1 MKLRVRIQRQRGWVE
16 LEQNEPTLG
25 DLRSQIANSF
35 LPSLGYNSDTDFKI
49 SLNGKDVMTDDQQSM
64 KSIGIVSGDLI
75 CLIVPDSLAASVS
88 ASSTELNV
96 GEQPSCSHTAWNQ
109 TLENSVGGLE
119 TSHKEYS
126 PTVQHSE
133 ENLLIS
139 SSDDLSMTFEEA
151 KYPHEPMLCSEAI
164 DGQVPH
170 SLETLYHSAQCT
182 DPKDALIVVLHLL
195 MLEAGYIPQDPGQ
208 KVAQMPEK
216 WKNRGLYR
224 LQYNHSLCEDGSA
237 TLSCIPM
244 GNLVVVNATL
254 KINKNIKSVKKV
266 QLSPASYVHY
276 GRLGENAAQVYK
288 DLQKLSCMFKDQ
300 LVYPLLASARQ
311 ALNLPDVFGLVVLP
325 LELKLRIFRLLDV
338 ISILSLSA
346 VCRDLHTATND
357 QLLWRFLYFRDFRD
371 SRTISHDWK
380 KLYKEK
386 YAMKKKALQRFP
398 LYLPPA
404 LPLFPGQPSPFN
416 PFQFEPRQFYPPGI
430 IGGEYDEHPQ
440 LPYQGDPV
448 NRFLPGSGPRSGP
461 MPGTLPPFRPHFDP
475 SDSMP
480 GQLPAVPGFHV
491 SRFSEGTSGGR
502 SANIRRGII

>member
-16 LEQNEPTLG
+16 LEEKEPTLG
-25 DLRSQIANSF
+25 DLRSKIADSF
-35 LPSLGYNSDTDFKI
+35 LPSLGYNGTEFKI
-49 SLNGKDVMTDDQQSM
+49 SLNGKDVLTDDQQTM
-64 KSIGIVSGDLI
+64 KSIGIVTGDLI
-75 CLIVPDSLAASVS
+75 CLIVPDSSTAS
-88 ASSTELNV
+88 ASASATDLNV
-96 GEQPSCSHTAWNQ
+96 REQPSCSHTARNQ
-109 TLENSVGGLE
+109 TLENSVGGLQ
-119 TSHKEYS
+119 TSHKDDS
-126 PTVQHSE
+126 PTVQQSGA
-133 ENLLIS
+133 NFLIS
-139 SSDDLSMTFEEA
+139 SSDDMSVTVEET
-151 KYPHEPMLCSEAI
+151 KYPREPMLCSEAT

-195 MLEAGYIPQDPGQ
+195 MLEAGYIPQDSSL
-208 KVAQMPEK
+208 KVGQMPEK
-216 WKNRGLYR
+216 WKNGGLYR

-254 KINKNIKSVKKV
+254 KINENIKSVKKV
-266 QLSPASYVHY
+266 QLSPVSYVRSN
-276 GRLGENAAQVYK
+276 RLGENAAQVYK

-300 LVYPLLASARQ
+300 LVYPLFASARQ

-338 ISILSLSA
+338 FSIISLSA

-357 QLLWRFLYFRDFRD
+357 QLLWRFLYLRDFRE
-371 SRTISHDWK
+371 SRTSSHDWK

-386 YAMKKKALQRFP
+386 YAMRRKTLQRFP

-440 LPYQGDPV
+440 LPYRGDPV
-448 NRFLPGSGPRSGP
+448 NRFLPGSGARSGP

-475 SDSMP
+475 SDSVP
-480 GQLPAVPGFHV
+480 GQLPAVPGFHA
-491 SRFSEGTSGGR
+491 SRFPGRASGGR